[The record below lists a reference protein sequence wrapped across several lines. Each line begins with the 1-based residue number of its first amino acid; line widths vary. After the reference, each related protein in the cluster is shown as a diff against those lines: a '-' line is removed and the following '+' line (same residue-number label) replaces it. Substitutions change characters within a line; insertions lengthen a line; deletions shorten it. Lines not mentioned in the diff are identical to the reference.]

1 MLNRGPRPLIQA
13 SLPPTAQL
21 PRRTREPR
29 QDKIVK
35 MSTSDSGN
43 PSLLE
48 RILAI
53 ASLSIIG
60 AALLSFFVTLII
72 GLNEREAMASGWL
85 PIVYGVS
92 IYALPVGFVLL
103 VALLIIAQRR
113 RKREAAEEA
122 QGRKSV
128 ARKRSGNPKRNS
140 RG

>member
-1 MLNRGPRPLIQA
+1 
-13 SLPPTAQL
+13 
-21 PRRTREPR
+21 
-29 QDKIVK
+29 